1 MTARILKHYRR
12 EPEATF
18 KNTTQE
24 ITRKYVETVE
34 VFWIKEAQRNMK
46 NDIKQDTY
54 RCLCPRLRDD
64 GIYVI
69 SGMLK
74 NGLQQGRYTP
84 TISASIC
91 STLLQVHSC

>member
-74 NGLQQGRYTP
+74 NG
-84 TISASIC
+84 
-91 STLLQVHSC
+91 